1 MSYEMRSVSLTTPEE
16 QTHIRVEQLYPRVN
30 KSLQQ
35 WGRYSH
41 ACYRVFQEIVELKL
55 KIVEKRA
62 EKEVRLEGHKVDCQ
76 REVMDLDRQKAVW
89 SLLREAI
96 IGLEPSLLKFDRR
109 IMLALQQ
116 LPQTGQWPQN
126 VTIPPECW
134 GYLVVSFAY
143 VWKTKNTREVARLL
157 GIPKA
162 SMRTIRT
169 DAVREV
175 VQRLQAWE
183 QKSHT
188 L

>member
-1 MSYEMRSVSLTTPEE
+1 MSDQIGKTSPD
-16 QTHIRVEQLYPRVN
+16 QQQAHICVNELYKRLN
-30 KSLQQ
+30 KSLQR
-35 WGRYSH
+35 WGKYSH
-41 ACYRVFQEIVELKL
+41 ASYPVFQPIVELKL

-62 EKEVRLEGHKVDCQ
+62 EKEARLEANKVDCQ
-76 REVMDLDRQKAVW
+76 RDVIEIDHQKAVW

-96 IGLEPSLLKFDRR
+96 IGLEPSLLKFERR

-134 GYLVVSFAY
+134 GYLVLSFAY

-169 DAVREV
+169 DALREV

-183 QKSHT
+183 QKSQS